1 MGNGQTDDE
10 IWKYFITFAGQTF
23 KQLFYQPILTSKI

>member
-10 IWKYFITFAGQTF
+10 NWKNFITFVGQTF
-23 KQLFYQPILTSKI
+23 KLLFYQAIITSKT